1 MGIET
6 CCHIFGT
13 RKPRTVAPAETC
25 SSDAV
30 VLEQHIGVL
39 KGGIIVN
46 HSDGMQPYAP
56 NQKFQWKINIP
67 DAMFISF
74 NYLAVA
80 AGSDDHLLVCHS
92 RCSSIKSN
100 DGYCLKDYR
109 MDSKTS
115 VEFTCGDHIPFESRG
130 WELTYTAGNQ
140 MLSLIQL
147 IRQNLSYYNYNEI
160 CRTLQWKRICLWL

>member
-30 VLEQHIGVL
+30 VLELHIGVL
-39 KGGIIVN
+39 KGGIVVN

-67 DAMFISF
+67 DAMFVSF
-74 NYLAVA
+74 NINYLAVA

-160 CRTLQWKRICLWL
+160 CRTLRWKRICL